1 MLNHITLE
9 ISDKEASKKVW
20 EENNQL
26 RFSLL
31 HQFIL
36 IGGILQLI
44 LIVLKV
50 MGNWFEFFK
59 IGTAVLIFIV
69 YLLLQKCG
77 IKFLDNFI
85 TTILY
90 CQFATFELLSAQ
102 EGVFPS
108 FVQKVSFDKAL
119 SNQLF
124 VFYFFTIIENEMRIN
139 VAKIPVFLTL
149 SFFMLHQ

>member
-20 EENNQL
+20 EENNQH

-69 YLLLQKCG
+69 YLLL
-77 IKFLDNFI
+77 
-85 TTILY
+85 
-90 CQFATFELLSAQ
+90 
-102 EGVFPS
+102 
-108 FVQKVSFDKAL
+108 
-119 SNQLF
+119 
-124 VFYFFTIIENEMRIN
+124 
-139 VAKIPVFLTL
+139 
-149 SFFMLHQ
+149 